1 MIIQT
6 WAEVTTFA
14 LQNLWQGFLSFIP
27 NLIGAII
34 VFFIGWLIAI
44 GIGKLV
50 AEVLIRLKFNKLF
63 EKAGWQEILEKAEL
77 KVNPAEFIGGIVK
90 WIFVIVFLSAA
101 VEILGLKQF
110 AVLLAKVLNYLP
122 NVIVAALI
130 FVVAVIIADIVEK
143 VVKATLGGAKFA
155 YTNVGGMIVKWAIW
169 IFAILAIL
177 RQLLVV
183 PELIDIFFSALVYG
197 IVALMV
203 IAGGISFGLGGK
215 EVATEILRDLRKK
228 LKK

>member
-63 EKAGWQEILEKAEL
+63 EKAGWQEILEKADL

-90 WIFVIVFLSAA
+90 WVFVIVFLSAA

-143 VVKATLGGAKFA
+143 IVRAALGGAKFA

-203 IAGGISFGLGGK
+203 IAAGISFGLGGK
-215 EVATEILRDLRKK
+215 EVAAEILRDLREK

>member
-143 VVKATLGGAKFA
+143 VVKAALGGAKFA

-197 IVALMV
+197 VVALMV
-203 IAGGISFGLGGK
+203 IATGISFGLGGK
-215 EVATEILRDLRKK
+215 EVAAEILRDLRKK

>member
-63 EKAGWQEILEKAEL
+63 EKAGWQEILEKADL

-90 WIFVIVFLSAA
+90 WVFVIVFLSAA

-143 VVKATLGGAKFA
+143 IVRAALGGAKFA

-197 IVALMV
+197 IVALLV
-203 IAGGISFGLGGK
+203 IAAGISFGLGGK
-215 EVATEILRDLRKK
+215 EVAAEILQDLREK